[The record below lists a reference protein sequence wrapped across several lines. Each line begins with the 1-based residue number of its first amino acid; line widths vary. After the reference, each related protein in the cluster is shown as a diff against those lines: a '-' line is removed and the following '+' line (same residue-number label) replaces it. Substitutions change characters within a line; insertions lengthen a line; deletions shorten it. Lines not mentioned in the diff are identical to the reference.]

1 MYELM
6 EILFCAIDVGF
17 LDQFIRFFL
26 EEKRNTKRY
35 YKLIAMVILTLA
47 IHFVTG
53 FKAFS
58 SHTTLV
64 SMTLMCIYTISM
76 YRGQIQNKIIVGIVF
91 EIFLGLCTITGLNL
105 IAYMVDQ
112 EISMLLAYGNFKR
125 IIVVLMVKMI
135 ILVVLL
141 GAKRTLNLTK
151 VEMPKGYRSII
162 LAIFIASFLTVII
175 MFKLSVYNTDAT
187 LYRMITILAVVFFAF
202 NIIIYGLFRK
212 VITNMQETAKTDL
225 ILHNQDVMREHIMEL
240 NKSHKEIRKIKHD
253 MFNHYGI
260 IEYMLTNNQSEECI
274 KYIKEL
280 RSRAENV
287 PMYYTTGNVI
297 GDAVINQKL
306 YSTREEN
313 IKYDL
318 QIKFPNE
325 MKIDEVDLGTLLVN
339 LIDNAIEAVREVETE
354 ERKIKINIHPHHNK
368 LLINIVN
375 TVASN
380 PIQDNK
386 LIRRKKANKYEHG
399 YGLLNI
405 KYVVN
410 KYEGYMEYSCKKNVF
425 EVNIL
430 LDYAETEGIIDNKIT
445 I

>member
-17 LDQFIRFFL
+17 LDQFICFFL
-26 EEKRNTKRY
+26 EEKRSRKKY
-35 YKLIAMVILTLA
+35 YKFIAMGILTLA

-64 SMTLMCIYTISM
+64 SMTLMCIYTIAV
-76 YRGQIQNKIIVGIVF
+76 YRGPVQNKIIVGIVF

-125 IIVVLMVKMI
+125 IFVVLMVKMMI
-135 ILVVLL
+135 VGILL
-141 GAKRTLNLTK
+141 GAKRTFKLTK
-151 VEMPKGYRSII
+151 IEMPKPYRRII
-162 LAIFIASFLTVII
+162 LAIFTASFFTVIL
-175 MFKLSVYNTDAT
+175 MFKLSIYNTDTT
-187 LYRMITILAVVFFAF
+187 LYRMITLLAVIFFAF

-212 VITNMQETAKTDL
+212 VMVNIQEAAKTDL
-225 ILHNQDVMREHIMEL
+225 ILHNQDVVREHIMEL
-240 NKSHKEIRKIKHD
+240 NKSYKEIRKIKHD
-253 MFNHYGI
+253 MLNHYGI
-260 IEYMLTNNQSEECI
+260 VEYMLTNNQSSECI

-287 PMYYTTGNVI
+287 PMYYATGNVI
-297 GDAVINQKL
+297 GDAVINQKM
-306 YSTREEN
+306 YATRDEK

-318 QIKFPNE
+318 QIKFPSKMTIE
-325 MKIDEVDLGTLLVN
+325 EVDLGTLLVN

-354 ERKIKINIHPHHNK
+354 ERCIKINIHPHHNK

-375 TVASN
+375 TVANN

-386 LIRRKKANKYEHG
+386 LIRRKKDNKYEHG

-410 KYEGYMEYSCKKNVF
+410 KYEGYMEYSCKKNMF

-430 LDYAETEGIIDNKIT
+430 LDYMETENVIDNKMT